1 MIDNNDTKTAISYE
15 ASIRYLVEKSNRRA
29 WLIAFLSIFISIISV
44 TAVVFL
50 TPLKSVEPYVI
61 RVDNTTGM
69 VDIITSVNQT
79 EFVSDNEALDKY
91 FTTSYVKIREGYFY
105 NILQN
110 DYTTVQIWSSPEASS
125 DYLKIYEGDNSRV
138 DILKNR
144 TEIDVEIN
152 SVTLGNSNGMKMA
165 TIRFNQIY
173 KDAKSRT
180 ITNKKAKIVTLAYDY
195 SPQSLMTENE
205 RLINPLGFKVL
216 TYRVDDEV
224 ER

>member
-1 MIDNNDTKTAISYE
+1 MIYNNDTKTAISYE

-110 DYTTVQIWSSPEASS
+110 DYTTVQIWSSPEVSS

>member
-110 DYTTVQIWSSPEASS
+110 DYTTVQIWSSPEVSS

-195 SPQSLMTENE
+195 SPQSLITENE

>member
-110 DYTTVQIWSSPEASS
+110 DYTTVQIWSSPEVSS

-138 DILKNR
+138 DIFKNR

>member
-110 DYTTVQIWSSPEASS
+110 DYTTVQIWSSPEVSS

-152 SVTLGNSNGMKMA
+152 SVALGNSNGMKMA

>member
-29 WLIAFLSIFISIISV
+29 WLVAFLSIFISIISV

-69 VDIITSVNQT
+69 VDIITSVKQS
-79 EFVSDNEALDKY
+79 EFISDNEALDKY

-110 DYTTVQIWSSPEASS
+110 DYTTVQIWSSPEVSS